1 MKGKQ
6 NVLACRTGRVRQ
18 QRKKGRKRES
28 RINQPQEKDK
38 NLVYIPVLG
47 GGEVGSLQEDGSTV
61 VEGGVLPV
69 LLGSQG
75 TVNGLGDKGLIGVV
89 VVAENGLVLV
99 GEDLLL
105 HDSSADL
112 FLKVQKSTKKTYWL
126 AIEQVYSYAT

>member
-1 MKGKQ
+1 MREEENKHNNVMNNCPWDKMESACIWTGGARAKGKWKEKEGESI
-6 NVLACRTGRVRQ
+6 NP
-18 QRKKGRKRES
+18 KKR
-28 RINQPQEKDK
+28 K

-75 TVNGLGDKGLIGVV
+75 TVDGLGDKGLISVV

-99 GEDLLL
+99 GENLLL

-112 FLKVQKSTKKTYWL
+112 FGGFKRVQRK
-126 AIEQVYSYAT
+126 